1 MRKPRLLLVSS
12 SVVAVIVAV
21 AAAAAVAGDNDSGFH
36 TTQPS
41 MLTTGDRPDV
51 TFRAIATVGDKLPG
65 GTVFESIP
73 DGIALR
79 TRGQGRVDVYVNHET
94 STVPFPY
101 TPAAPT
107 EAELAERLPQR
118 RGVHA
123 GAQPAQR
130 RGAHVEA
137 V

>member
-12 SVVAVIVAV
+12 SLAVIVAV

-79 TRGQGRVDVYVNHET
+79 TRGQGRVDVQVEGDR
-94 STVPFPY
+94 
-101 TPAAPT
+101 AAF
-107 EAELAERLPQR
+107 EELAAILS
-118 RGVHA
+118 
-123 GAQPAQR
+123 QPLN
-130 RGAHVEA
+130 
-137 V
+137 

>member
-1 MRKPRLLLVSS
+1 MRKPRRLLVSS
-12 SVVAVIVAV
+12 SLVVVIVAV

-36 TTQPS
+36 TSQPP

-51 TFRAIATVGDKLPG
+51 TFRAIATVGDELPG
-65 GTVFESIP
+65 GTSSSRS
-73 DGIALR
+73 R
-79 TRGQGRVDVYVNHET
+79 TGSLFGQGQGRVDVYVNHET

-101 TPAAPT
+101 TPCGADRG
-107 EAELAERLPQR
+107 ELAERLPQR

-130 RGAHVEA
+130 GSAHVEA